1 LWLGAQYPLPVR
13 LPSEERER
21 LLQLYR
27 DRVDTYVNV
36 DAKYGQHWRSWC
48 RTLLSF
54 GGALVVPPRNPE
66 SDLEALLAR
75 ASAFGPGVRF
85 SQADAGECHRNVAAL
100 WIDGA
105 IESIGTGYALSDDQ
119 LWRQHSWG
127 LDAEGVL
134 VETTDERHTYV
145 GIVLPERVPSMQFAG
160 SNAQEHL
167 KTVLRQRG
175 PRSAELVAMIRELAN
190 VGKVPVD

>member
-1 LWLGAQYPLPVR
+1 VTQYSLPVR
-13 LPSEERER
+13 LPDDERGR

-27 DRVDTYVNV
+27 DRVDTYVDV
-36 DAKYGQHWRSWC
+36 DAKYGQRWRSWC

-54 GGALVVPPRNPE
+54 GGSLVVPPRDPE
-66 SDLEALLAR
+66 PDLEALLAG
-75 ASAFGPGVRF
+75 ASAFGSEVRF
-85 SQADAGECHRNVAAL
+85 TQAGAGECHGNVAAL

-105 IESIGTGYALSDDQ
+105 IASIGTGYALSDDQ

-127 LDAEGVL
+127 VDAEGVL
-134 VETTDERHTYV
+134 VETTDERSAYV
-145 GIVLPERVPSMQFAG
+145 GVVLPEGTPSMQFAG

-167 KTVLRQRG
+167 KMVLRQRG
-175 PRSAELVAMIRELAN
+175 PRSADLIAMIRELAN